1 MVELLQKHIRE
12 KRSFSIGF
20 AFPKYARHPPVDKKG
35 AQAGGQQVSHM
46 PPQVPQ
52 SQGDLGKDGLLG
64 GKKAVNVKHIGVAVR
79 INGELHHR
87 IDAGGDEAAGKVQR
101 QAPGKARLA
110 KVGEAAAG
118 TVDAEKNQQKVPEES
133 MKSECPV
140 GIEEAFGEGQGH
152 KASKKP
158 EILEKGGQNTGG
170 GCGF

>member
-1 MVELLQKHIRE
+1 MN
-12 KRSFSIGF
+12 
-20 AFPKYARHPPVDKKG
+20 KKG

-64 GKKAVNVKHIGVAVR
+64 GKEAVDVKHVSIAVR
-79 INGELHHR
+79 INGELHRR

-110 KVGEAAAG
+110 KVGDAAAG
-118 TVDAEKNQQKVPEES
+118 TVDAEKNKQKVPEEAV
-133 MKSECPV
+133 KGECPV
-140 GIEEAFGEGQGH
+140 GIEEALRDGQSH
-152 KASKKP
+152 KSPKKP